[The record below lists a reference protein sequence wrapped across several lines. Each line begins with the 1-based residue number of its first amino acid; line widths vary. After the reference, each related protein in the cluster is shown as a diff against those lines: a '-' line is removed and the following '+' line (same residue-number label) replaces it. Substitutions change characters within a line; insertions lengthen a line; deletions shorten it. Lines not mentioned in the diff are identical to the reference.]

1 MPEQTT
7 PLPTCPM
14 AEVCK
19 GMIEMPFSG
28 FTLIIPGLLLIVLGV
43 LVVIEPRIL
52 PWIMAAAFILIGI
65 MLLMMARFIRR
76 IGMQFQRVERIQQ

>member
-52 PWIMAAAFILIGI
+52 P
-65 MLLMMARFIRR
+65 
-76 IGMQFQRVERIQQ
+76 